1 MNTRESPSPDV
12 DATGTNTL
20 VLSPAF
26 DAYGDDACADMLGVA
41 PPGET
46 NALFVTLTETPDAR
60 LEHWR
65 SRVSPSPP
73 ANLGIV
79 SVDESTRSTATATAT
94 TSSAN
99 GHVRSVS
106 TPGDLTG
113 LGIAISEYL
122 SEWHHN
128 DKQTVVC
135 FHSLTPL
142 LQYAET
148 RRVFQFIHVLTRR
161 VASTG
166 AIAHYHM
173 DPTAHDE
180 RAVRTL
186 SSLFDEIVD
195 ECSTD
200 HEREAEAETTNSA

>member
-1 MNTRESPSPDV
+1 MNTRASQSPDSY
-12 DATGTNTL
+12 AASTNSL

-26 DAYGDDACADMLGVA
+26 DACGDDTCADMLGVA
-41 PPGET
+41 EPGET
-46 NALFVTLTETPDAR
+46 NALFVTLTGAPDAR
-60 LEHWR
+60 LDHWQ
-65 SRVSPSPP
+65 SRVSPAPP

-94 TSSAN
+94 TTSAN

-122 SEWHHN
+122 SEWHN
-128 DKQTVVC
+128 NGKQTVVC

-142 LQYAET
+142 LQYADT
-148 RRVFQFIHVLTRR
+148 RRVFQFLHVLTRR
-161 VASTG
+161 VTSASAT
-166 AIAHYHM
+166 AHYHM

-180 RAVRTL
+180 QTVRTL
-186 SSLFDEIVD
+186 ASLFDHVVD
-195 ECSTD
+195 ECGDDGRDLGS
-200 HEREAEAETTNSA
+200 ETADY